1 MMKRIVVG
9 VDCSEGSLDALD
21 WATRLAERTGAPLQ
35 LVTGWEYPWWSFLPA
50 PISLTPV
57 PNPGDVEGSVAAGI
71 ESLVADRGIEHLL
84 AGRPV
89 VREGGGAAV
98 LVDEAQPDDI
108 VVVGTRGHGAAIDTL
123 IGSVSSRVAATAP
136 CSVVV
141 VPPGSP
147 ARRTAGPVVVG
158 VDGSEQ
164 SLAAVAW
171 AAATTGKD
179 TPVTVVA
186 TWGVPMLFGHDG
198 LSTDVVTALES
209 DQRRAEAA
217 ADRAAG
223 ILATAGRTYCVEV
236 CQGEARR
243 VISEFGS
250 RALMTVVGARGRT
263 GLSHALLG
271 SVATSLVHHP
281 ECVVAVVRA

>member
-1 MMKRIVVG
+1 MKRIVVG

-21 WATRLAERTGAPLQ
+21 WATGVAERTGAPLQ

-71 ESLVADRGIEHLL
+71 EALVAERGIEHLL

-89 VREGGGAAV
+89 IREGGGAAV
-98 LVDEAQPDDI
+98 LVGEAQPDDL
-108 VVVGTRGHGAAIDTL
+108 VVVGTRGHGAAVDTL
-123 IGSVSSRVAATAP
+123 IGSVSSRVVATAP

-141 VPPGSP
+141 VPPGSL
-147 ARRTAGPVVVG
+147 ARRAAGPVVVG
-158 VDGSEQ
+158 VDGSDQ

-171 AAATTGKD
+171 AVANTGKD

-198 LSTDVVTALES
+198 LSSDVATVLES

-223 ILATAGRTYCVEV
+223 VLASAGRPFCVEV
-236 CQGEARR
+236 CQGDARR
-243 VISEFGS
+243 VIAEFGS
-250 RALMTVVGARGRT
+250 RALMIVVGARGRT

-271 SVATSLVHHP
+271 SVTTSLVHRP
-281 ECVVAVVRA
+281 GCVVVVVRS